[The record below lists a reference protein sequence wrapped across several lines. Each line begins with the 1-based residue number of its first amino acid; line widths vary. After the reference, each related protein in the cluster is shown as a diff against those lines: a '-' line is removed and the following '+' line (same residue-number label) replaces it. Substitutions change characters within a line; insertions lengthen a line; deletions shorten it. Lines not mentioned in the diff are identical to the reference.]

1 MKDQEIH
8 MQENEASSRPRVA
21 TDEHMAFLDSLSKR
35 VDNMYVAD
43 AIMVD
48 EFGLTLE
55 DARLVLRHWPEWIGR
70 RSNDN
75 Q

>member
-1 MKDQEIH
+1 MKDQEID

-35 VDNMYVAD
+35 VENMFVAD

-48 EFGLTLE
+48 EFGLSIE
-55 DARLVLRHWPEWIGR
+55 DARLVLRHWLEMKGR
-70 RSNDN
+70 RSNDSK
-75 Q
+75 

>member
-1 MKDQEIH
+1 MKQH
-8 MQENEASSRPRVA
+8 MQENEASVRPRVA

-48 EFGLTLE
+48 EFGLTLQ
-55 DARLVLRHWPEWIGR
+55 DSRLVLRHWTEWKGR
-70 RSNDN
+70 RSDDSK
-75 Q
+75 